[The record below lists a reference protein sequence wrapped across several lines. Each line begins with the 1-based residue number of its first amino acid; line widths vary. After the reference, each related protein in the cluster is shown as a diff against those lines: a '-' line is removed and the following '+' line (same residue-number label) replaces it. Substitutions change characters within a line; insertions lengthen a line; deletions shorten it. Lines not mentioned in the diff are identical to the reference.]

1 MKIFKTGLVKLIDKY
16 TVEHEPILSI
26 DLMERAAS
34 QVTDWLINKFNN
46 DREFFV
52 FAGPGNNGG
61 DAMVV
66 ARLLTYT
73 NYKVNV
79 YIVKFSDKF
88 SDNFNINYSRL
99 EELSKKENQLKINIL
114 TQDSEFP
121 IINSN
126 NIIVDGIFGSG
137 LSRPLAGFP
146 AKVVNHINDSDATV
160 VAVDIPSGL
169 FGEDNSN
176 NNIQNIVKA
185 DFTLTFQFPKLSF
198 LFPENDKYV
207 GEWHILDIGLDKNII
222 NEIET
227 DYFYFLKNEIKLKSR
242 KKFDHKGKYGHA
254 LLIAGSYEKTGA
266 AILSSKACL
275 RTGVGLLTVH
285 VPQSAYEIMQTAVPE
300 AMLMIDETETNFLK
314 KELLN
319 KFNAIGI
326 GPGIGKKKS
335 MRMALKTVIE
345 NSDVPIVF
353 DADAINILAENKEWL
368 NNIPKNSIF
377 TPHPKE
383 FERLVGKS
391 TNNFDRSKMQ
401 VDFAKKYNVYVV
413 LKGANTAVACPD
425 GKIYFNST
433 GNPGMAT
440 AGSGDVLTGIILS
453 LLAQGY
459 SSKDAAL
466 IGVFIHGLAG
476 DIAADEMSEEALIA
490 SDIISCLGKAFK
502 EIKSEV

>member
-1 MKIFKTGLVKLIDKY
+1 MKIFKTKLVKLIDEY

-34 QVTDWLINKFNN
+34 QVVDWLINRFNN
-46 DREFFV
+46 NREFFV
-52 FAGPGNNGG
+52 FSGPGNNGG

-79 YIVKFSDKF
+79 YIVKFTDKS
-88 SDNFNINYSRL
+88 SDNFNINYRML
-99 EELSKKENQLKINIL
+99 EELSEKENKLKINIL
-114 TQDSEFP
+114 KQDSELP

-207 GEWHILDIGLDKNII
+207 GEWQVVDIGLDKNFID
-222 NEIET
+222 ET
-227 DYFYFLKNEIKLKSR
+227 ETNYFYLLKSDIKLKSR

-300 AMLMIDETETNFLK
+300 AMLMIDETEINYSK
-314 KELLN
+314 KEQLN

-335 MRMALKTVIE
+335 MKIALKTVIE

-353 DADAINILAENKEWL
+353 DADAINILSENKEWL

-391 TNNFDRSKMQ
+391 TNSFERNIMQ
-401 VDFAKKYNVYVV
+401 INFAKKYNVYVV

-425 GKIYFNST
+425 GKCYFNST

-440 AGSGDVLTGIILS
+440 AGSGDVLTGIVLS

-476 DIAADEMSEEALIA
+476 DIAAHEMSEEALIA

-502 EIKSEV
+502 LM